1 MLNTIQVNTLN
12 INKQKGYEKHDLA
25 RVLQKEEIIIII
37 VIFII
42 YINQFSSASP
52 ESEVLFVC
60 NSFSN

>member
-25 RVLQKEEIIIII
+25 RVLQKEEIII

-42 YINQFSSASP
+42 YINQFSFASP

>member
-1 MLNTIQVNTLN
+1 MLNKIQVNTLN
-12 INKQKGYEKHDLA
+12 RNKQKGYEKHDLA
-25 RVLQKEEIIIII
+25 RVLQKEEII

-42 YINQFSSASP
+42 YINQFSFVSP